1 MGWNLHYRPVDSA
14 DDGFLLTLYASTR
27 APERVLSG
35 WDAPTWDAFVR
46 MQFKA
51 QCTHYLAHWP
61 ASEHS
66 VIQTLHD
73 GALHD
78 VGRLWLDRRP
88 GVVHVLDIALL
99 PAWCGR
105 GLGTACLTGLQKQVP
120 AQAQAQAQA
129 LSIQVEHG
137 NPARRLYERLG
148 FVPVGEPQGIHQLM
162 RWLPNVQIDPD
173 AQASFPMEALS
184 EQT

>member
-1 MGWNLHYRPVDSA
+1 
-14 DDGFLLTLYASTR
+14 
-27 APERVLSG
+27 
-35 WDAPTWDAFVR
+35 

-51 QCTHYLAHWP
+51 QSTHYAAHWP

-66 VIQTLHD
+66 VIQIHHD

-88 GVVHVLDIALL
+88 GLVHVLDITLL

-105 GLGTACLTGLQKQVP
+105 GLGSACLMGLRTRG
-120 AQAQAQAQA
+120 QA
-129 LSIQVEHG
+129 LSIQVEDG

-148 FVPVGEPQGIHQLM
+148 FVPVGEPQGIQQLM
-162 RWLPNVQIDPD
+162 RWAAKPQSNPG
-173 AQASFPMEALS
+173 AQASSKNEALN